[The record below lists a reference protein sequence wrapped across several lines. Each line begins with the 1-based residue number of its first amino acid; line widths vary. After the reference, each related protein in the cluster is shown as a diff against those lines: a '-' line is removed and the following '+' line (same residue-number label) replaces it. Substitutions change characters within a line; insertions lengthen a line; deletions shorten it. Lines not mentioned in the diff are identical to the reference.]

1 VRWRAFPLHPETPE
15 EGQSLEELFR
25 AAPEKVAGM
34 IAHLKATADELGL
47 PFGPRTKTYNSRL
60 AQELGMWA
68 MASGKGDEFHLA
80 AFKAYFADGVNL
92 AKIPVLLEITR
103 NLGLPKKEAAQVLA
117 DRLYKDAVDRDWHE
131 AQFKGITAVPTF
143 IMGRHKLVGAQNYQ
157 ALEQLVRLYGAVKRE
172 QAGQPN

>member
-1 VRWRAFPLHPETPE
+1 M
-15 EGQSLEELFR
+15 FR
-25 AAPEKVAGM
+25 AAPEKVAE
-34 IAHLKATADELGL
+34 ILAHLQATADELGL

-68 MASGKGDEFHLA
+68 IASGKGEEFHLA

-103 NLGLPKKEAAQVLA
+103 NLGLPEKEAAQVLT
-117 DRLYKDAVDRDWHE
+117 DRTFKEAVDRDWQE
-131 AQFKGITAVPTF
+131 SRFKGITAVPTF

-157 ALEQLVRLYGAVKRE
+157 ALEQLVRLYGAVKRA
-172 QAGQPN
+172 QAGQSN